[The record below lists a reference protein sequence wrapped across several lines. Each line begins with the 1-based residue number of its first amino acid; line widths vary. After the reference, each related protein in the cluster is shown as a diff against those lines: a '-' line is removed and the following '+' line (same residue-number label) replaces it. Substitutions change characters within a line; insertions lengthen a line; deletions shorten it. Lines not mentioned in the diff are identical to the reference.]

1 MDKGGEKVFFK
12 KSKIDRAISEME
24 LTLENKT
31 DISNKSSSGSSPLL
45 ERYLQKNMT
54 DHMREIDDESLA
66 RAIKTLLYEESN
78 KNLN

>member
-1 MDKGGEKVFFK
+1 MFFK
-12 KSKIDRAISEME
+12 KSKIDRPISEME

-54 DHMREIDDESLA
+54 DHMREMDDESLA

>member
-12 KSKIDRAISEME
+12 KSKIDRPISEME

-54 DHMREIDDESLA
+54 DHIREMDDESLA